1 MASELEAAIA
11 ELVGA
16 AELIVSRAPP
26 SFTVPLAAALRRYR
40 DAGGAD
46 GVEAPAVPTARR
58 DGARHHPLRVTRGP
72 APSGWLNVPAIASI
86 GPPSEWRATRGGW
99 RTLPDPPQLWHTP
112 PWLLRTPP
120 RVPVPLQSGQG
131 DSWMTSRSAIVR
143 R

>member
-46 GVEAPAVPTARR
+46 GVEPMRWRARLGDRVLGYFVDTPTA
-58 DGARHHPLRVTRGP
+58 AVMTRGMD
-72 APSGWLNVPAIASI
+72 ASG
-86 GPPSEWRATRGGW
+86 
-99 RTLPDPPQLWHTP
+99 
-112 PWLLRTPP
+112 LLVERLD
-120 RVPVPLQSGQG
+120 RV
-131 DSWMTSRSAIVR
+131 R
-143 R
+143 